1 MVLDLIDDRRWVRLV
16 DAYRRRED
24 LGPVGFT
31 SVPKWN
37 RAMDAW
43 WAAFQEVVSD
53 KALLFRARSLV
64 DVTSDSSS
72 LRFLHELLQPPVAEF
87 ELDVKRLL
95 KDPRVDLDPA
105 QVEWAFALYVSEH
118 TMYGRDDPY
127 ESDDPDS
134 ELIRSASRVGG
145 APTAV
150 PGRHVPDDPFLL
162 QVDLGQQVRYYMSD
176 PKAKSFLRSSGLPRG
191 GVLQLFHTTTGD
203 STTEPDIPGGGATV
217 VHLSE
222 SELRQGRTAQLS
234 SECVAFPVRDAKLA
248 VLPTF
253 MWKGTPEDDTVE
265 KVIALQDAVDQHARG
280 EEVSA
285 EVSLQQAVNPFRVTR
300 QPPTRLLG
308 LQHYDYAPL
317 EPWDAEQLTARLP
330 LQDPADE
337 HVLLF
342 NVASEFTL
350 DSVFGEG
357 GRLEVWIRRSDL
369 VALRFD
375 EVFSLIRM
383 N

>member
-1 MVLDLIDDRRWVRLV
+1 MVLDLIDDPRWVRLV

-24 LGPVGFT
+24 LGSVELT

-43 WAAFQEVVSD
+43 WAAFQEVAGD
-53 KALLFRARSLV
+53 KALLARARTLV
-64 DVTSDSSS
+64 DLTSDISS
-72 LRFLHELLQPPVAEF
+72 LRFLHELLQPPVADF

-95 KDPRVDLDPA
+95 KDPRVDLDPGK
-105 QVEWAFALYVSEH
+105 VEWAFALYLCEYTV
-118 TMYGRDDPY
+118 YGREDPY
-127 ESDDPDS
+127 ESDQPDS
-134 ELIRSASRVGG
+134 QLVRSASRVGG
-145 APTAV
+145 APTVV
-150 PGRHVPDDPFLL
+150 PSRDIPDDPFLL
-162 QVDLGQQVRYYMSD
+162 QVDLGQQLRDSLSD
-176 PKAKSFLRSSGLPRG
+176 AKAKSFLRSSGLPRG

-203 STTEPDIPGGGATV
+203 STTEPDTPGGGATV
-217 VHLSE
+217 VYLSE
-222 SELRQGRTAQLS
+222 SELHQRRTAELS
-234 SECVAFPVRDAKLA
+234 SDCVVFPIHDAKLA

-253 MWKGTPEDDTVE
+253 AWKATPEDDTDE
-265 KVIALQDAVDQHARG
+265 KVIALQDTVDRHARG
-280 EEVSA
+280 EDVSP
-285 EVSLQQAVNPFRVTR
+285 EVSLQQAENPFRGTR

-308 LQHYDYAPL
+308 VQHYDYFPM

-330 LQDPADE
+330 LPDAADE

-342 NVASEFTL
+342 NVASEFSL

-375 EVFSLIRM
+375 EVFSFIRTS
-383 N
+383 